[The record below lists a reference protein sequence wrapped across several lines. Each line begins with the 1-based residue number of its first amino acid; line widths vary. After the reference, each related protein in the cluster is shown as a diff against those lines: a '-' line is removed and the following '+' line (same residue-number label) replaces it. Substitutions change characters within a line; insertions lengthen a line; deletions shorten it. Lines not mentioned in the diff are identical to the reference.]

1 MRSHCRAVSRAVS
14 TLLVGGLVAIVASV
28 LGAGT
33 AFAHNVLV
41 HSDPANGATLPAGPA
56 HVTLTFDLPVQNVY
70 SAVSVVGPD
79 KLHYEA
85 AASQVNGNSVGVDVS
100 PLGPAGVY
108 TVGYRIVSDDGH
120 PVGGLITFT
129 LSAPGTGRGVS
140 AEQSP
145 AASQQSAD
153 PGASSG
159 SGDADDAGGSGGAPV
174 WPWIVGAIVLVG
186 AGVVVALRIGR
197 NADDD

>member
-1 MRSHCRAVSRAVS
+1 MRSLTRVVSAV
-14 TLLVGGLVAIVASV
+14 LVGGLVAITVAV
-28 LGAGT
+28 LAAGT

-41 HSDPANGATLPAGPA
+41 HSDPANGATLSNGPA
-56 HVTLTFDLPVQNVY
+56 RLTLTFDLPVQNVY

-85 AASQVNGNSVGVDVS
+85 AASQVNGNSVSVDVS

-120 PVGGLITFT
+120 PVGGSTTFT
-129 LSAPGTGRGVS
+129 LSSSGTGHGVP

-145 AASQQSAD
+145 AAQQATD
-153 PGASSG
+153 PGTSSG
-159 SGDADDAGGSGGAPV
+159 SGQDARDAGGTGGSGGAPV
-174 WPWIVGAIVLVG
+174 WPWIVGAVVLVG
-186 AGVVVALRIGR
+186 AGVIVALRVGR
-197 NADDD
+197 NADDE